1 MHIKKERIQNNL
13 HNTSILNQRL
23 FKKINIDTNESK
35 SKNNTIIKCSN
46 PNSNLII
53 KNRIKN
59 NKLFISSQ
67 TNPLLNN
74 KNINIKLLNNSISK
88 N

>member
-13 HNTSILNQRL
+13 HNTSILNKRL
-23 FKKINIDTNESK
+23 FKKFNIDANESK
-35 SKNNTIIKCSN
+35 SKNNTIIKSSN

-59 NKLFISSQ
+59 NKLFISSK
-67 TNPLLNN
+67 TNPLLKN
-74 KNINIKLLNNSISK
+74 KNINIKLPNNSISK